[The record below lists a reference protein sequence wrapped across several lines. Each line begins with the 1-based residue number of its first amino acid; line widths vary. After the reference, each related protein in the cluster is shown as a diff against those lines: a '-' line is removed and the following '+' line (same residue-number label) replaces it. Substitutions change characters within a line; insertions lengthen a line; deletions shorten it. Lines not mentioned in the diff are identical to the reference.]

1 MTTDILKS
9 FVVIFRTNLFFKEQK
24 EYSHL
29 VFVLVL
35 IVFLALG
42 AWTWVP
48 AQQVSPPVLQLLVFD
63 SIRVA

>member
-1 MTTDILKS
+1 M
-9 FVVIFRTNLFFKEQK
+9 FFKEQK